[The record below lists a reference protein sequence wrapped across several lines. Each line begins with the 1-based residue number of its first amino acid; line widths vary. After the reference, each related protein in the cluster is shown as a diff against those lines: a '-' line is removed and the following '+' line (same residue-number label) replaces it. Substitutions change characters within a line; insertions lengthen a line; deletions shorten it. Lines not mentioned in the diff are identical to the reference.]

1 MCSGEK
7 NATLKM
13 RRRRYDLPV
22 VEAQVDHTALNK
34 QNINQQ
40 SETESCM
47 STCSDGEK
55 TGEI

>member
-1 MCSGEK
+1 
-7 NATLKM
+7 M